1 MSESSRKHQQRK
13 KSMKDRSNDEEEKA
27 IDIDDEGGIE
37 DFGRT
42 ADEIIDAAG
51 WGWFQI
57 RLFIIVGLSFS
68 CDIME
73 TQLLTFIQGCVK
85 AEWDLSDEIEALL
98 TGMVFL
104 GQIIGM
110 LTLCPLA
117 DLYGRRISILLGWF
131 LIVVF
136 GMVSCLSTDIIM
148 LIITRMFVG
157 VGIGASQSVAYD
169 LFAETVPTK
178 YRNRIVYISLFTVI
192 GSEYVIGVGAGSLAQ
207 LGWRWLAFFCA
218 LPVLCLGIL
227 GIFYLPESPRW
238 LINRGRVDE
247 AEVILKDIA
256 LLNGTE
262 ESCGPIVARPGIEI
276 ADKTMYEIIGSP
288 LLIRASLNWGVWAF
302 AYFASICVS
311 LVLINSYSIGDC
323 DFQFGWLALA
333 TGVEFFGILFAIQA
347 LSFTGRVSMQFGLY
361 MFSSLL
367 LASYGLI
374 YTFTGVV
381 DAALTMLFL
390 ARMILSAGTSTFPY
404 ILSYSY
410 THSLTP
416 LYTSLYPVAHT
427 I

>member
-1 MSESSRKHQQRK
+1 M
-13 KSMKDRSNDEEEKA
+13 
-27 IDIDDEGGIE
+27 
-37 DFGRT
+37 
-42 ADEIIDAAG
+42 
-51 WGWFQI
+51 
-57 RLFIIVGLSFS
+57 
-68 CDIME
+68 
-73 TQLLTFIQGCVK
+73 K

-390 ARMILSAGTSTFPY
+390 ARMILSAGTFTFPY

-416 LYTSLYPVAHT
+416 LYTIFVPWRTHNLIPCPMNRNCYYMGSHCGDVSYRMSCICSFFVCNYGTFWSICWCILD
-427 I
+427 